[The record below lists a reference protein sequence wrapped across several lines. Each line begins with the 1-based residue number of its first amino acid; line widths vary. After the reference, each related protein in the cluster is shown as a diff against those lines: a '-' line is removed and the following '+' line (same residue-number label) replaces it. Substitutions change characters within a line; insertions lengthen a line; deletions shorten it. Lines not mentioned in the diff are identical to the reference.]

1 VSVKA
6 ISVTKLA
13 TAALLFG
20 AVAIGC
26 AGHNGGAA
34 QSTGTPAVQQSQVAG
49 TAPTLEP
56 ITSDA
61 PSDSPESSAATDPG
75 ATGRPGF
82 HDGPDRHRTLADR
95 EPVERRQR
103 LPLGRRRRPVRWRI
117 DPQEVATGHSHS
129 VPDTRR

>member
-1 VSVKA
+1 MSVKA

-75 ATGRPGF
+75 ATAAPGSTT
-82 HDGPDRHRTLADR
+82 DPIDTELSQIENQLNGVNGSLSGADAGPSAG
-95 EPVERRQR
+95 E
-103 LPLGRRRRPVRWRI
+103 
-117 DPQEVATGHSHS
+117 
-129 VPDTRR
+129 

>member
-1 VSVKA
+1 MRLDFTVVLPDPRTGRRAAGRVSTASVPNDRHEETNLVSVKA

-49 TAPTLEP
+49 TAP
-56 ITSDA
+56 SW
-61 PSDSPESSAATDPG
+61 SPLRAM
-75 ATGRPGF
+75 
-82 HDGPDRHRTLADR
+82 RH
-95 EPVERRQR
+95 P
-103 LPLGRRRRPVRWRI
+103 
-117 DPQEVATGHSHS
+117 
-129 VPDTRR
+129 TRRSRAPQPIPARPPPRFHRRTR

>member
-20 AVAIGC
+20 AIAMGC

-34 QSTGTPAVQQSQVAG
+34 PSPGTPAVQQSQVAG

-61 PSDSPESSAATDPG
+61 PSDSPESSATTDPG
-75 ATGRPGF
+75 VTAAPGSTT
-82 HDGPDRHRTLADR
+82 DPIDTDLSQIENQLNGVNGSLSGADAGPSAG
-95 EPVERRQR
+95 E
-103 LPLGRRRRPVRWRI
+103 
-117 DPQEVATGHSHS
+117 
-129 VPDTRR
+129 